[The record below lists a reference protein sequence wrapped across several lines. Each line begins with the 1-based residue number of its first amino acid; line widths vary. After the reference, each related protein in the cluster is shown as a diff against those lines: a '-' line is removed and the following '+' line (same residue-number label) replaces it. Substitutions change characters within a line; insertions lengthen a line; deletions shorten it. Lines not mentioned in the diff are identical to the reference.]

1 MSVESTTNTP
11 AEEVNN
17 APVENKAVNEAP
29 TAEETAAPAE
39 EEVVRRSSLFFIHW
53 LLSVCS

>member
-1 MSVESTTNTP
+1 MSVESTTNAP

-17 APVENKAVNEAP
+17 APVENKVVNEAP
-29 TAEETAAPAE
+29 AAEEAAPAE